1 MAGCHTTGAG
11 TNRAPRTQRRVQ
23 DGDEEALITRDELT
37 AIIAECMALQ
47 MPDASTGYDTE
58 IAIDSF
64 SFVWLQHVLGER
76 FGYDLQPP
84 GSDVMQTLNSAR
96 ALHRYLAEISPGRF
110 TTPD

>member
-1 MAGCHTTGAG
+1 M
-11 TNRAPRTQRRVQ
+11 
-23 DGDEEALITRDELT
+23 ITREEIT

-47 MPDASTGYDTE
+47 MVDTSVEYDTQ

-84 GSDVMQTLNSAR
+84 DIDVMQTLNSAR
-96 ALHRYLAEISPGRF
+96 SVHRYLADVSPDRF
-110 TTPD
+110 VAAD